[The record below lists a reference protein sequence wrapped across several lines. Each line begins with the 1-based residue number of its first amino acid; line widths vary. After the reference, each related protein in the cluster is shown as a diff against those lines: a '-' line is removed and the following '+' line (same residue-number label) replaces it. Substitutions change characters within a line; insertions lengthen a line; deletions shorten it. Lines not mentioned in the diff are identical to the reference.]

1 MTIRVR
7 IDRVILDGVPI
18 SAAQAPHVRAAIEA
32 ELGRLLGERGVPRD
46 GAGRPLRAA
55 ATPSLR
61 APDTRLARGEPAA
74 AGRRIAGA
82 VYRSLGTLR

>member
-7 IDRVILDGVPI
+7 IDRVVLDGVPV
-18 SAAQAPHVRAAIEA
+18 SAAQAPHVRAAIES
-32 ELGRLLGERGVPRD
+32 ELSRLFTERGLPR
-46 GAGRPLRAA
+46 GPAGSPLRAA

-61 APDTRLARGEPAA
+61 APETRIQPSEPAGT
-74 AGRRIAGA
+74 GRRIAGA